1 MSLMFQMFFQMVG
14 RALVFPDG
22 CLSFLGSPGLLHVGG
37 RGISQTPCG
46 EREERRAIFEH
57 CNLNILPIKKQL
69 SAVTQVRHL

>member
-1 MSLMFQMFFQMVG
+1 MFQMFFQMFG

-22 CLSFLGSPGLLHVGG
+22 CLSFLGSLGLLNVGG

-46 EREERRAIFEH
+46 ERGERSAIFEH